1 MASHGHPLLGKNQSR
16 FSDELRLDDLMVPS
30 GLKICESMKDSP
42 AVISILELSIPDLLQ
57 CKRQLL
63 PCCNAQLCIMC
74 TVA

>member
-42 AVISILELSIPDLLQ
+42 AVISILELSIPDFLQ
-57 CKRQLL
+57 CKRQLP
-63 PCCNAQLCIMC
+63 PC
-74 TVA
+74 

>member
-42 AVISILELSIPDLLQ
+42 AVISILELSIADLLQ
-57 CKRQLL
+57 H
-63 PCCNAQLCIMC
+63 
-74 TVA
+74 

>member
-42 AVISILELSIPDLLQ
+42 AVISILDLSIPDLLQ
-57 CKRQLL
+57 YKKQLL
-63 PCCNAQLCIMC
+63 PC
-74 TVA
+74 

>member
-1 MASHGHPLLGKNQSR
+1 MASHEHPLLGKNQSR

-42 AVISILELSIPDLLQ
+42 AVISILELSIQDLLQ

-63 PCCNAQLCIMC
+63 PC
-74 TVA
+74 

>member
-42 AVISILELSIPDLLQ
+42 AVISILEPSILDLLQ

-63 PCCNAQLCIMC
+63 PC
-74 TVA
+74 